1 MGNALLERLTSERT
15 NQVEFVGQLLERVEA
30 ESRDLVDAEQSNI
43 VAARQRITELDAQ
56 LEPLRE
62 FEALRAAGQQLS
74 RTVDRPGGRGGP
86 QPHGP
91 TGESLGDIF
100 TRSAEYADY
109 QRSPRGTSGRVEV
122 DLSLMMRAPLTTV
135 SGTGAPWQ
143 VPDRIA
149 IAAPASQTPLL
160 DVVGRVR
167 VSSSSVEWI
176 TYPAAASLA
185 EVVPEGDQKP
195 EAALT
200 ASIVSV
206 NLSTIAHYVEATR
219 QLLEDSPAA
228 RDFIDQELRR
238 GVLDKIESLIAA
250 SVIATTSPT
259 ASGATLLAAIRAG
272 VGAVQAAGFNPTRVL
287 LNPADYADLDISVM
301 GVAGVRPDVGTSF
314 WGLVPVAVG
323 AIPAGTAYVGDMG
336 SAVTFLE
343 RTSVQVFVSDSH
355 AGNFTKNIFTFVGE
369 ARGAAVVTR
378 PEAMAVCSAAA
389 AAGTT
394 TMGARTTR

>member
-1 MGNALLERLTSERT
+1 MGNALLERLTSERIT
-15 NQVEFVGQLLERVEA
+15 QVEFVGQLLERVEA

-91 TGESLGDIF
+91 TSGESLGDIF

-109 QRSPRGTSGRVEV
+109 QRSPRGTSGRVDV

-149 IAAPASQTPLL
+149 IAAPTSQTPLL

-185 EVVPEGDQKP
+185 AVVPEGTQKP
-195 EAALT
+195 EATLT

-259 ASGATLLAAIRAG
+259 ASGATLLGAIRAG
-272 VGAVQAAGFNPTRVL
+272 VGAVQSAGFQPSRVL

-323 AIPAGTAYVGDMG
+323 AIPPGTAYVGDMG

-343 RTSVQVFVSDSH
+343 RTGVQVFVTDSH
-355 AGNFTKNIFTFVGE
+355 SGNFTKNIFTFVGE

-378 PEAMAVCSAAA
+378 PEAMAVCTAT
-389 AAGTT
+389 AGTQ